1 MKLTACDL
9 GQVSSFGSLFLQWL
23 MEELGE
29 RASLMA
35 VKMSLAMSL
44 QSGEREQERRLV

>member
-1 MKLTACDL
+1 MKLTGCDL
-9 GQVSSFGSLFLQWL
+9 GQVSSFGSLFPQWL

-35 VKMSLAMSL
+35 IKMSPAMFL
-44 QSGEREQERRLV
+44 Q